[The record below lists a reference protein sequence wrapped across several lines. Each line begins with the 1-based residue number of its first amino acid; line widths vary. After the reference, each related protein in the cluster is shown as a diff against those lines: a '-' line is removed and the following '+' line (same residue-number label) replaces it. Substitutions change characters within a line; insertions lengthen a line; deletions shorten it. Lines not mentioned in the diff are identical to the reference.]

1 MKKSHIPRCRLGGN
15 YKAGASYLLV
25 IRFRDRFVP
34 VLPLAMASM
43 SFLGNYAT
51 KEEAA
56 RVRRKA
62 ELELWGQFA
71 PR

>member
-1 MKKSHIPRCRLGGN
+1 
-15 YKAGASYLLV
+15 
-25 IRFRDRFVP
+25 
-34 VLPLAMASM
+34 MASM